1 MKQKND
7 DNYDIIDKI
16 YLCFKDP
23 NEVKYQYLIR
33 KRKKSHL
40 DYCKKFLKLS
50 LNIRPECKMPR
61 I

>member
-7 DNYDIIDKI
+7 DNYDIIDKV

-40 DYCKKFLKLS
+40 DYCKKF
-50 LNIRPECKMPR
+50 
-61 I
+61 